1 MANLAEAGRSLGDRF
16 FPAMK
21 FPDYRRL
28 WMASVCS
35 QSAAWALIVARGAL
49 AKTLTDSDLWVG
61 MVTFAAMI
69 PSVFM
74 SPIAGFLADRF
85 DRRTVMACA
94 YAVNLA
100 HNLMLALLVVTG
112 SIESWHL
119 VLLALLNGSA
129 RSTQMPAVSALLANT
144 VPRERL
150 FNAVALQQGT
160 LQGARFVGPFLVLLM
175 LWVTAP
181 WVTDNQ
187 DWVFFLATT
196 LYVLALGFALKIRTS
211 SRGVVEAGWGA
222 GMVFRN
228 VVVGLS
234 YMYRHPLLL
243 SLILLVVAHCAMT
256 MSFESLFPALAT
268 DQLGMEPG
276 AGTLAGFGFLMVAY
290 GAPAMVTSLALAG
303 VRGEGTRGRLYLW
316 LGVLSG
322 LSPVAL
328 ALSPNLALVI
338 LSVAVMGASQSGFMT
353 FSGGMVQSLAPD
365 AIRGRLMS
373 VHGWHIQGFM
383 ASFNLVN
390 GTLAAITALSAA
402 SILGAGGIL
411 FVIVMAGS
419 FARVPLRQVYGEG
432 VTMAA
437 GSVQAPAIS
446 ERPS

>member
-1 MANLAEAGRSLGDRF
+1 MRH
-16 FPAMK
+16 
-21 FPDYRRL
+21 
-28 WMASVCS
+28 
-35 QSAAWALIVARGAL
+35 LIR
-49 AKTLTDSDLWVG
+49 
-61 MVTFAAMI
+61 
-69 PSVFM
+69 P
-74 SPIAGFLADRF
+74 
-85 DRRTVMACA
+85 
-94 YAVNLA
+94 NLA

-150 FNAVALQQGT
+150 FNAVALQQAT

-243 SLILLVVAHCAMT
+243 SLILMVVAHCAMT

-303 VRGEGTRGRLYLW
+303 VRGERTRGRLYLW

-353 FSGGMVQSLAPD
+353 LSGGMVQSLAPD

>member
-1 MANLAEAGRSLGDRF
+1 M
-16 FPAMK
+16 
-21 FPDYRRL
+21 
-28 WMASVCS
+28 
-35 QSAAWALIVARGAL
+35 
-49 AKTLTDSDLWVG
+49 
-61 MVTFAAMI
+61 
-69 PSVFM
+69 
-74 SPIAGFLADRF
+74 
-85 DRRTVMACA
+85 
-94 YAVNLA
+94 
-100 HNLMLALLVVTG
+100 
-112 SIESWHL
+112 
-119 VLLALLNGSA
+119 
-129 RSTQMPAVSALLANT
+129 
-144 VPRERL
+144 
-150 FNAVALQQGT
+150 
-160 LQGARFVGPFLVLLM
+160 
-175 LWVTAP
+175 
-181 WVTDNQ
+181 
-187 DWVFFLATT
+187 
-196 LYVLALGFALKIRTS
+196 
-211 SRGVVEAGWGA
+211 
-222 GMVFRN
+222 
-228 VVVGLS
+228 
-234 YMYRHPLLL
+234 
-243 SLILLVVAHCAMT
+243 AHCAMT

-290 GAPAMVTSLALAG
+290 GAPAMVTSLALA
-303 VRGEGTRGRLYLW
+303 VCVARGPGAASICGW
-316 LGVLSG
+316 SVQWPF
-322 LSPVAL
+322 PVAL

-353 FSGGMVQSLAPD
+353 LSGGMVQSLAPD

>member
-1 MANLAEAGRSLGDRF
+1 M
-16 FPAMK
+16 
-21 FPDYRRL
+21 
-28 WMASVCS
+28 
-35 QSAAWALIVARGAL
+35 
-49 AKTLTDSDLWVG
+49 
-61 MVTFAAMI
+61 
-69 PSVFM
+69 
-74 SPIAGFLADRF
+74 
-85 DRRTVMACA
+85 
-94 YAVNLA
+94 
-100 HNLMLALLVVTG
+100 
-112 SIESWHL
+112 
-119 VLLALLNGSA
+119 
-129 RSTQMPAVSALLANT
+129 
-144 VPRERL
+144 
-150 FNAVALQQGT
+150 
-160 LQGARFVGPFLVLLM
+160 
-175 LWVTAP
+175 
-181 WVTDNQ
+181 
-187 DWVFFLATT
+187 
-196 LYVLALGFALKIRTS
+196 
-211 SRGVVEAGWGA
+211 GA

-303 VRGEGTRGRLYLW
+303 VRGEGTRGRLFLW
-316 LGVLSG
+316 LGILSG

-353 FSGGMVQSLAPD
+353 LSGGMVQSLAPD